1 MEYALLI
8 AMNIGFY
15 SLVRKLLRHRWLATL
30 IAPAA
35 ASVAFELFV
44 RFVVRETDALWVVSL
59 IVTWL
64 LGTLLCMLLV
74 FVESVYRRLKTPR
87 A

>member
-8 AMNIGFY
+8 AMNVGVCC
-15 SLVRKLLRHRWLATL
+15 LVRKFSRHRWLAML
-30 IAPAA
+30 IAPVTVA
-35 ASVAFELFV
+35 VAFELFV
-44 RFVVRETDALWVVSL
+44 RFVVREADAFWVVSM

-74 FVESVYRRLKTPR
+74 FVESIYRRLKTPR